1 MEFRPNDLPAM
12 VENEVRRA
20 TLNLSGAVGTN
31 TISTATVTSD
41 NLTLGA
47 PSISGTSISFTVTA
61 SQIGTHY
68 ILASC
73 TLSSSETIKGYIRA
87 KVTGKPEDQYSED
100 DYGR

>member
-1 MEFRPNDLPAM
+1 MQFRPNDLPEL
-12 VENEVRRA
+12 VEDEIRRI
-20 TLNLSGAVGTN
+20 TLNLSGAVGSN
-31 TISTATVTSD
+31 TISTATATSD
-41 NLTLGA
+41 NLTLGSV
-47 PSISGTSISFTVTA
+47 SISGTSISFLLTA

-87 KVTGKPEDQYSED
+87 KVCGEPDDQYDE